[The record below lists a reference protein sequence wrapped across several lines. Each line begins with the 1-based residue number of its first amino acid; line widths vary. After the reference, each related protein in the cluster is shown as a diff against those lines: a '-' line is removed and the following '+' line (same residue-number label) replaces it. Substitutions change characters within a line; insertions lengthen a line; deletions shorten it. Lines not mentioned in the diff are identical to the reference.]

1 VKEIKNME
9 ILLDSKNNIVKIK
22 GEIDLNNSKKLKE
35 EVNKIINKNIVMDF
49 KEVSYLDSAGIGAL
63 ISIHKDLQSKS
74 GSLEIINIDKKI
86 KELFD
91 MVGLSKLMH
100 IS

>member
-1 VKEIKNME
+1 ME
-9 ILLDSKNNIVKIK
+9 IFLDKNKNIVKIK
-22 GEIDLNNSKKLKE
+22 GEIDLNNSKLLKDEIKKLNE
-35 EVNKIINKNIVMDF
+35 NHVMLDF
-49 KEVSYLDSAGIGAL
+49 SEVSYLDSSGIGVL
-63 ISIHKDLQSKS
+63 ISIHKNLQSKS

-91 MVGLSKLMH
+91 MVGLTKLMH

>member
-1 VKEIKNME
+1 ME
-9 ILLDSKNNIVKIK
+9 ILLDKEHNIIKIK

-35 EVNKIINKNIVMDF
+35 IVKQMNKSNIVMDF
-49 KEVSYLDSAGIGAL
+49 KDVNYLDSAGIGAL
-63 ISIHKDLQSKS
+63 ISIHKDLQNKS

-91 MVGLSKLMH
+91 MVGLSKLMN

>member
-1 VKEIKNME
+1 ME
-9 ILLDSKNNIVKIK
+9 IYTYKKNDTLKIK
-22 GEIDLNNSKKLKE
+22 VEIDLNNSKTLKKE
-35 EVNKIINKNIVMDF
+35 IQKIDSNNIVLDF
-49 KEVSYLDSAGIGAL
+49 SEVSYLDSSGIGVL

-74 GSLEIINIDKKI
+74 GSLEIINLDKKM

>member
-1 VKEIKNME
+1 
-9 ILLDSKNNIVKIK
+9 
-22 GEIDLNNSKKLKE
+22 
-35 EVNKIINKNIVMDF
+35 MDF

>member
-1 VKEIKNME
+1 ME
-9 ILLDSKNNIVKIK
+9 IYLDKKNNLVKIK
-22 GEIDLNNSKKLKE
+22 GEIDLNNSKTLKKE
-35 EVNKIINKNIVMDF
+35 IQKINSNNIILDF
-49 KEVSYLDSAGIGAL
+49 SEVSYLDSSGIGVL

-74 GSLEIINIDKKI
+74 GSLEIINLDKNM

>member
-1 VKEIKNME
+1 ME
-9 ILLDSKNNIVKIK
+9 LYSDKKNNTVKIK
-22 GEIDLNNSKKLKE
+22 GEIDLNNSKTLKKE
-35 EVNKIINKNIVMDF
+35 IQKIDSNNIVLDF
-49 KEVSYLDSAGIGAL
+49 SEVSYLDSSGIGVL

-74 GSLEIINIDKKI
+74 GSLEIINLDKKM

>member
-1 VKEIKNME
+1 ME
-9 ILLDSKNNIVKIK
+9 ILLDKKNNILKIK

-35 EVNKIINKNIVMDF
+35 EVKKMNNNNIVMDF

-63 ISIHKDLQSKS
+63 ISIHKDLQNKS
-74 GSLEIINIDKKI
+74 GSLTIINIDKKI
-86 KELFD
+86 KELFE
-91 MVGLSKLMH
+91 MVGLSKLMN

>member
-1 VKEIKNME
+1 ME
-9 ILLDSKNNIVKIK
+9 ISLDKNNNVMKIK

-35 EVNKIINKNIVMDF
+35 EIKKMGNNNIVLDF
-49 KEVSYLDSAGIGAL
+49 NEVTYLDSAGIGAL

-91 MVGLSKLMH
+91 MVGLSKLMK

>member
-1 VKEIKNME
+1 ME
-9 ILLDSKNNIVKIK
+9 IFLDKNKNIVKIK
-22 GEIDLNNSKKLKE
+22 GEIDLNNSKLLKDEIKKLNE
-35 EVNKIINKNIVMDF
+35 NHVILDF
-49 KEVSYLDSAGIGAL
+49 SEVSYLDSSGIGVL
-63 ISIHKDLQSKS
+63 ISIHKNLQSKS

-91 MVGLSKLMH
+91 MVGLTKLMH

>member
-1 VKEIKNME
+1 ME
-9 ILLDSKNNIVKIK
+9 IYLDKKNNLVKIK
-22 GEIDLNNSKKLKE
+22 GEIDLNNSKTLKKE
-35 EVNKIINKNIVMDF
+35 IQNIDSNNIVLDF
-49 KEVSYLDSAGIGAL
+49 SDVSYLDSAGIGVL

-74 GSLEIINIDKKI
+74 GSLEIINLDKKM